1 MAGNEGFYSE
11 NKVYA
16 GWRYGF
22 VAMQKNGKR
31 VYSKM
36 NRAVN
41 SVNQTVNFIVPDD
54 TQFLW
59 LVVTGAPDKHT
70 KYHQKMEQVA
80 EWPYRIKISKTSF
93 HPDTL

>member
-1 MAGNEGFYSE
+1 MQG
-11 NKVYA
+11 
-16 GWRYGF
+16 GF

>member
-1 MAGNEGFYSE
+1 
-11 NKVYA
+11 
-16 GWRYGF
+16 
-22 VAMQKNGKR
+22 
-31 VYSKM
+31 M

-80 EWPYRIKISKTSF
+80 ELTISDK
-93 HPDTL
+93 DQ